1 MSGPRT
7 YTRVML
13 MRWLLQGLQRLCAA
27 TVRGPRKGTLIVQ
40 PLPGIGDMVWHLGH
54 IHSIATA
61 EGAPVSVLTK
71 PRSRARELFAADGA
85 VGEVLWLERNPGRH
99 DGVSGFFRLVC
110 MLRRRRYAKAW
121 LLHGSS
127 RYAWTLLLA
136 GIPLTIGY
144 GRGLQRSLLT
154 SPTSLPSG
162 ATHGHP
168 MRLADDLLRAHGI
181 PRREPIPRVVIDGDA
196 LRRIDEEYHRCEAPW
211 IAFGIGSSEAC
222 KQWGAARYARLAE
235 RLLRGSGGT
244 LFLIGGPAEEA
255 MAREITGDLP
265 ALAGRV
271 VTVTQRPLNESIAL
285 LSRCRLCVSN
295 DTGVFNAAAATGIPV
310 LVLIISGWEPPW
322 KDNVVCLRPPRGCT
336 DIAAIDLEA
345 VVTAAAR
352 LQRPPESRPSGAER
366 AT

>member
-1 MSGPRT
+1 
-7 YTRVML
+7 ML

-27 TVRGPRKGTLIVQ
+27 TVRGPRRGTLIVQ

-54 IHSIATA
+54 IHSIAMA
-61 EGAPVSVLTK
+61 EGAPVTVLTK
-71 PRSRARELFAADGA
+71 PRSRAHELFAADGA
-85 VGEVLWLERNPGRH
+85 VAEVLWLERNPGRH
-99 DGVSGFFRLVC
+99 DGVLGFFRLVC
-110 MLRRRRYAKAW
+110 MLRRRRYARAW

-127 RYAWTLLLA
+127 RYAGTLLLA

-162 ATHGHP
+162 ITHGHP
-168 MRLADDLLRAHGI
+168 MRLADDLLQAHGI
-181 PRREPIPRVVIDGDA
+181 PRREPVPRVVIDANA
-196 LRRIDEEYHRCEAPW
+196 LRRIDEEYHRCETPW

-222 KQWGAARYARLAE
+222 KQWGAPRFARLAE
-235 RLLRGSGGT
+235 RLLRAAAGT

-255 MAREITGDLP
+255 IAREITRDLP

-271 VTVTQRPLNESIAL
+271 VTVTRRPLNESIAL
-285 LSRCRLCVSN
+285 LSRCGLCVSN

-322 KDNVVCLRPPRGCT
+322 TGNVVCVRPPSGSN
-336 DIAAIDLEA
+336 DVAAIEVEA
-345 VVTAAAR
+345 VAAAAAD
-352 LQRPPESRPSGAER
+352 LQRPPERCPTGAER